1 MKGNDLLEVTLKAKE
16 VSELFREYRAC
27 VQLTDFA
34 NPDNI
39 DDIGRDFKITLAN
52 LGLTDA
58 NIDAIF
64 TTIKKQLNIIADKD
78 VEWLQSALFKKEGEN
93 KWVECH

>member
-1 MKGNDLLEVTLKAKE
+1 MKQIKLIEVTSRANE
-16 VSELFREYRAC
+16 VSERIREYNAC

-34 NPDNI
+34 DPENI